1 MNILGETSLKALFSR
16 PAIAVSYFIFA
27 MMLIPLNDA
36 FIKVMSSSLSI
47 FEIMGLRSLFSSA
60 MVLLLPGAIVSLIK
74 IDFKTIITLCIR
86 SLCLVMAMLFFFLPL
101 ATLSLAET
109 TAIFFTAPLL
119 ISLLSVPLLG
129 EKLGVYRMF
138 AVVTGMI
145 GVLIIVQPGTDRFQL
160 AYIMP
165 IMSAVS
171 YASFQLITRYIRGR
185 AEVVAMVSVQ
195 NLTYF
200 FVGFIGVGFI
210 YIFEPN
216 VPDGEIWSFLL
227 RQWETPDLEQ
237 FILLF
242 VGACILLNLA
252 FASSNVYSNV
262 EATFVA
268 PFEYIALPMAV
279 LWGIVIW
286 GDWPNITTW
295 IGIICILSGGIIMVY
310 RENRQ
315 SKAVSSSVPMRASAA
330 NASADIDPSISE
342 NTKKYPENPF
352 CF

>member
-16 PAIAVSYFIFA
+16 PSIAVGYFIFA

-47 FEIMGLRSLFSSA
+47 FEIMGIRSLFSSA
-60 MVLLLPGAIVSLIK
+60 MVLLIPGTLLSLMK
-74 IDFKTIITLCIR
+74 LDFKTVLTLCLR
-86 SLCLVMAMLFFFLPL
+86 SFCLVLAMLFFFLPL

-129 EKLGVYRMF
+129 EKLGVYRIF

-145 GVLIIVQPGTDRFQL
+145 GVLIIVQPGTERFQT

-165 IMSAVS
+165 VISAVS

-185 AEVVAMVSVQ
+185 AEVSAMVSVQ

-200 FVGFIGVGFI
+200 FVGFMGMGCI
-210 YIFEPN
+210 YIIDPTI
-216 VPDGEIWSFLL
+216 PDGEIWAFLL
-227 RQWETPDLEQ
+227 REWQTPSLDQ
-237 FILLF
+237 FILLL

-286 GDWPNITTW
+286 GDWPAFTTW
-295 IGIICILSGGIIMVY
+295 IGIFCILSGGIIMVY

-315 SKAVSSSVPMRASAA
+315 SKAVSSAVPMRASAA
-330 NASADIDPSISE
+330 NASADIDPSITETS
-342 NTKKYPENPF
+342 KKYPENPF